1 MMVIFYYYLRE
12 GAMKALYTIV
22 FIFLLASV
30 CLSQEKIEN
39 DIDYA
44 YQNAKKGVYW
54 VLANIPEKKSKLE
67 SELIADDKLYALVKL
82 YKEVNGIKIES
93 MGYYNSNEVS
103 ITIYRSNDSLEEY
116 GYLKKEDEQEKNDGD
131 K

>member
-1 MMVIFYYYLRE
+1 
-12 GAMKALYTIV
+12 MKALFTLLL
-22 FIFLLASV
+22 IFVLSSV
-30 CLSQEKIEN
+30 CFSQEKIES

-67 SELIADDKLYALVKL
+67 SELIADDKLYAVVKL
-82 YKEVNGIKIES
+82 SKEVNGIKVES
-93 MGYYNSNEVS
+93 TGYYNSNEVS

-116 GYLKKEDEQEKNDGD
+116 GYLKPEDKKEKQGE
-131 K
+131 

>member
-1 MMVIFYYYLRE
+1 
-12 GAMKALYTIV
+12 MKALYTIV

-30 CLSQEKIEN
+30 CLSQEKIES

-44 YQNAKKGVYW
+44 YQNAKKGIYW
-54 VLANIPEKKSKLE
+54 ALTNIPEKKSKLE

-93 MGYYNSNEVS
+93 TGYYNSNEVS
-103 ITIYRSNDSLEEY
+103 ITIYRSNGSLEEY
-116 GYLKKEDEQEKNDGD
+116 GYIKPEGKNEKERKKD

>member
-1 MMVIFYYYLRE
+1 
-12 GAMKALYTIV
+12 MKALYTIV

-116 GYLKKEDEQEKNDGD
+116 GYLKKEDEQEKKDGD

>member
-1 MMVIFYYYLRE
+1 
-12 GAMKALYTIV
+12 MKALYTIV

-44 YQNAKKGVYW
+44 YQNAKKGIYW
-54 VLANIPEKKSKLE
+54 ALTNIPEKKSKLE
-67 SELIADDKLYALVKL
+67 SELIADDKLYAVVKL
-82 YKEVNGIKIES
+82 SKEVNGIKVES
-93 MGYYNSNEVS
+93 TGYYNSNEVS
-103 ITIYRSNDSLEEY
+103 IIIYRSNDRLEEY
-116 GYLKKEDEQEKNDGD
+116 GYLRSEEERGEQKD